1 MMQLINII
9 THNIQKSKRNL
20 LILRQV
26 HILTLTLFR
35 MGFFGAAHGW
45 WGPFWPPHS
54 KIRHTYPTMMKLGTV
69 IPYQRKIQ
77 KMYKSPDTF
86 LEFC

>member
-1 MMQLINII
+1 MFL
-9 THNIQKSKRNL
+9 
-20 LILRQV
+20 V
-26 HILTLTLFR
+26 LTLFR

-45 WGPFWPPHS
+45 GGGLFGPLP

-69 IPYQRKIQ
+69 IPYPRKIQ
-77 KMYKSPDTF
+77 KMYKSRDTF

>member
-1 MMQLINII
+1 MQLINII

-69 IPYQRKIQ
+69 IPYLRKIQ
-77 KMYKSPDTF
+77 KMYKSRDTP